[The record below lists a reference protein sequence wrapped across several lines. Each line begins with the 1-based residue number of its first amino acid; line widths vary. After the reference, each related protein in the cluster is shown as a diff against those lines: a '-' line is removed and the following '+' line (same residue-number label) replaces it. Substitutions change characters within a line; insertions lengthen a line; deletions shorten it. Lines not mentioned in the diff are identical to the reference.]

1 MKSKKKVVSS
11 IQDVVRY
18 HLCISCGACVSAAP
32 PGSMRMVL
40 DEKQGIFI
48 PEFVDLFRVSG
59 EGLEFAV
66 CPGKGLVINDI
77 SRQIYGS
84 ATHESFELGRYR
96 LAVAAR
102 IVNPKIMENASS
114 GGVMTGIAHYLLEK
128 GLVEGVTASRFTY
141 GGKGP
146 RTEVF
151 IARDLEDLISAQGSK
166 YCPTNTNQLVR
177 ECVQRGGRYLFSGTP
192 CQIGALRLAI
202 QQEPNIEKIFPYTVA
217 NFCGGYRD
225 FRNLDSI
232 LSVRGVDPTKVKY
245 FRFRGGGQPG
255 SMLARTIDGQIVSEA
270 YPSYVHYS
278 VIPKQKRCWYCLDA
292 TGELADF
299 ACGDAWIERLI
310 QDKHPWSIILARTK
324 FSEEI
329 VNEIASAGLIKT
341 RAVLPE
347 EIIDSQR
354 SNISSKKY
362 RQHARIQVSRL
373 LGITMPEWDVQLPR
387 DKGNYCYEFRVLFN
401 KTQVGLWLRK
411 MKYLIK
417 KLLKH
422 R

>member
-1 MKSKKKVVSS
+1 
-11 IQDVVRY
+11 
-18 HLCISCGACVSAAP
+18 
-32 PGSMRMVL
+32 MRTIL

-48 PEFVDLFRVSG
+48 PEFVDPSHVSG

-66 CPGKGLVINDI
+66 CPGKGLAINEI
-77 SRQIYGS
+77 SRQIYGF

-96 LAVAAR
+96 LAAAAC
-102 IVNPKIMENASS
+102 IVDPKIRENASS

-141 GGKGP
+141 GGTGP

-151 IARDLEDLISAQGSK
+151 VARDLEDLISAQGSK
-166 YCPTNTNQLVR
+166 YCPTGTNQLVR
-177 ECVQRGGRYLFSGTP
+177 ECVQRGGRYLFLGTP
-192 CQIGALRLAI
+192 CQVGALRLAI
-202 QQEPNIEKIFPYTVA
+202 QQEPNIEKFFPYTMA

-255 SMLARTIDGQIVSEA
+255 SMLARTIGGQTVSEA
-270 YPSYVHYS
+270 YPDYVRNW
-278 VIPKQKRCWYCLDA
+278 VIPTQTRCWYCLDA

-310 QDKHPWSIILARTK
+310 QDRHPWSIILARSR

-329 VNEIASAGLIKT
+329 VNEMASAGLIKT
-341 RAVLPE
+341 RTVSPE

-354 SNISSKKY
+354 SNITSKKY

-373 LGITMPEWDVQLPR
+373 LGITMPKWDVRLPR
-387 DKGNYCYEFRVLFN
+387 DKGNYRYEFRVLFG
-401 KTQVGLWLRK
+401 KTQMGLWLRK
-411 MKYLIK
+411 MKHLIR
-417 KLLKH
+417 KLLK